1 MNIFKREMK
10 ANRKSLII
18 WSIGVIFM
26 VASGMGK
33 YSSLEGAGGQS
44 MNALMADMPKSLQAI
59 MGTGSLDLSTP
70 IGYYGV
76 LFLYLA
82 VMAAIHAAML
92 GSNIISKEERDKTI
106 EFLLVK
112 PISRTRMMTS
122 KLVAALVNI
131 VIFNLVTF
139 ASSVGLVQ
147 KFADGEEVIGDISM
161 LMGGM
166 FILQLIFLV
175 IGTAIAA
182 FFKNAKKATSLATGI
197 LLFLFI
203 ISIAIDMNEKL
214 DGLKYFTPFK
224 YFDAKLMLKEG
235 GFEPLYLGLSAIV
248 FVGLTIVTYTFY
260 RKRDM
265 NI

>member
-1 MNIFKREMK
+1 MNLFKREMK

-33 YSSLEGAGGQS
+33 YASMEGTGQS
-44 MNALMADMPKSLQAI
+44 MNALMAEMPKSLQAI

-70 IGYYGV
+70 LGYYGV

-82 VMAAIHAAML
+82 VMGAIHAAMI
-92 GSNIISKEERDKTI
+92 GSNIIAKEERDKTV

-112 PISRTRMMTS
+112 PVSRTRMITS
-122 KLVAALVNI
+122 KLLAALVNI
-131 VIFNLVTF
+131 LIFNAVTF
-139 ASSVGLVQ
+139 ASSVGMVR
-147 KFADGEEVIGDISM
+147 KYAEGEDVTGDITLLMIGM
-161 LMGGM
+161 L
-166 FILQLIFLV
+166 ILQLLFLV

-182 FFKNAKKATSLATGI
+182 IYKNAKKATSLATGI

-203 ISIAIDMNEKL
+203 LSIAIDLNEKL
-214 DGLKYFTPFK
+214 DGLKFLTPFK
-224 YFDAKLMLKEG
+224 YYDAKLVLQEG
-235 GFEPLYLGLSAIV
+235 GFEPLYLTLSALLLL
-248 FVGLTIVTYTFY
+248 GLTIVTYVFY

-265 NI
+265 SV

>member
-1 MNIFKREMK
+1 MNLFKRELK
-10 ANRKSLII
+10 GNRKALII
-18 WSIGVIFM
+18 WCIGVIFM
-26 VASGMGK
+26 VASGMAK
-33 YSSLEGAGGQS
+33 YSSLEGNGQS

-70 IGYYGV
+70 IGYFGV

-92 GSNIISKEERDKTI
+92 GSNIIAKEERDKTV

-112 PISRTRMMTS
+112 PISRTWMIS
-122 KLVAALVNI
+122 AKLSAALVNI
-131 VIFNLVTF
+131 LIFNLVTL
-139 ASSVGLVQ
+139 AASVGMVG
-147 KFADGEEVIGDISM
+147 KYTEGEDITGEIAL
-161 LMGGM
+161 LMIGM

-182 FFKNAKKATSLATGI
+182 VLKNAKKATSLATGI

-203 ISIAIDMNEKL
+203 LSIAIDLNEKL
-214 DGLKYFTPFK
+214 DGLKFLTPFK
-224 YFDAKLMLKEG
+224 YYDAKLVLEEG
-235 GFEPLYLGLSAIV
+235 GFEPVYLGLSGLLL
-248 FVGLTIVTYTFY
+248 FVLTVVTYVFY

-265 NI
+265 NV

>member
-1 MNIFKREMK
+1 MNLFKREMK

-33 YSSLEGAGGQS
+33 YASMEGTGQS
-44 MNALMADMPKSLQAI
+44 MNALMAEMPKSLQAI

-70 IGYYGV
+70 LGYYGV

-82 VMAAIHAAML
+82 VMGTIHAAMI
-92 GSNIISKEERDKTI
+92 GSNIIAKEERDKTI

-112 PISRTRMMTS
+112 PVSRTRMITS
-122 KLVAALVNI
+122 KLLAALVN
-131 VIFNLVTF
+131 VLIFNAVTF
-139 ASSVGLVQ
+139 ASSVGMVR
-147 KFADGEEVIGDISM
+147 KYAEGEDVTGDITLLMVGM
-161 LMGGM
+161 L
-166 FILQLIFLV
+166 ILQLLFLV

-182 FFKNAKKATSLATGI
+182 IYKHAKKATSLATGI

-203 ISIAIDMNEKL
+203 LSIAIDLNEKL
-214 DGLKYFTPFK
+214 DGFKFLTPFK
-224 YFDAKLMLKEG
+224 YYDAKIVLQEG
-235 GFEPLYLGLSAIV
+235 GFEPLYLALSGLLLL
-248 FVGLTIVTYTFY
+248 GLTIVTYVFY

-265 NI
+265 NL

>member
-1 MNIFKREMK
+1 MNLFKREMK

-26 VASGMGK
+26 VAAGMGK
-33 YSSLEGAGGQS
+33 YSSLEGTGQS

-70 IGYYGV
+70 IGYFGV

-82 VMAAIHAAML
+82 VMGAIHAAML
-92 GSNIISKEERDKTI
+92 GSNIIAKEERDKTV

-112 PISRTRMMTS
+112 PVSRTRMITS
-122 KLVAALVNI
+122 KLTAALVNI
-131 VIFNLVTF
+131 LIFNIVTF
-139 ASSVGLVQ
+139 ASSVGMVQ
-147 KFADGEEVIGDISM
+147 KYAEGESVTADISL
-161 LMGGM
+161 LMVGM

-182 FFKNAKKATSLATGI
+182 VYKNAKKATSLATGI
-197 LLFLFI
+197 LLILFI
-203 ISIAIDMNEKL
+203 LSIAIDMNEKL
-214 DGLKYFTPFK
+214 DGLKFLTPFK
-224 YFDAKLMLKEG
+224 YYDAKLILEEG
-235 GFEPLYLGLSAIV
+235 GFEPLYLALSALMLL
-248 FVGLTIVTYTFY
+248 GLTIMTYVFY

-265 NI
+265 NV

>member
-1 MNIFKREMK
+1 MNLFKREMK

-18 WSIGVIFM
+18 WCIGVVFM
-26 VASGMGK
+26 VASGMAK
-33 YSSLEGAGGQS
+33 YSSLEGTGQS

-70 IGYYGV
+70 IGYFGV
-76 LFLYLA
+76 LFFYLA

-92 GSNIISKEERDKTI
+92 GSNILAKEERDKTV

-112 PISRTRMMTS
+112 PISRTKMITS
-122 KLVAALVNI
+122 KLLAALVNI
-131 VIFNLVTF
+131 IVFNLVTL
-139 ASSVGLVQ
+139 ASSVGMVQ
-147 KFADGEEVIGDISM
+147 KYAEGEDIMGDIIL
-161 LMGGM
+161 LMVGM

-182 FFKNAKKATSLATGI
+182 VLKNAKKATSLATGI
-197 LLFLFI
+197 LLLLFI
-203 ISIAIDMNEKL
+203 LSVAVDLNEKL
-214 DGLKYFTPFK
+214 RGLKFLTPFK
-224 YFDAKLMLKEG
+224 YYDAKLVLEEG
-235 GFEPLYLGLSAIV
+235 GFEPLYLALSFLLLA
-248 FVGLTIVTYTFY
+248 GLTIVTFVFY

>member
-1 MNIFKREMK
+1 MNLFKREMK
-10 ANRKSLII
+10 ANLKSLII

-33 YSSLEGAGGQS
+33 FSSLEGTGQS

-70 IGYYGV
+70 IGYFGV

-82 VMAAIHAAML
+82 VMGAIHAAML
-92 GSNIISKEERDKTI
+92 GSNIIAKEERDKTV

-112 PISRTRMMTS
+112 PVSRTKMITS
-122 KLVAALVNI
+122 KLLAALVNI
-131 VIFNLVTF
+131 LIFNLVTF
-139 ASSVGLVQ
+139 ASSVGMVQ
-147 KFADGEEVIGDISM
+147 KYAEGEDILGDITLLMVGM
-161 LMGGM
+161 L
-166 FILQLIFLV
+166 ILQLLFLV

-182 FFKNAKKATSLATGI
+182 VLKNAKKATSLATGI
-197 LLFLFI
+197 LLILFI
-203 ISIAIDMNEKL
+203 LSIAIDLTEKL
-214 DGLKYFTPFK
+214 EGLKFLTPFK
-224 YFDAKLMLKEG
+224 YYDAKLILEEG
-235 GFEPLYLGLSAIV
+235 GFDPMYLVISFVLL
-248 FVGLTIVTYTFY
+248 VGLTIVTFVFY